1 MNCFKLSFDYAEEP
15 STLVKLLTWPDTND
29 RPCIMKAVTSQ
40 SLNCIRPLL
49 EHLKTL
55 NFDLFG
61 MNKMDALQSQ
71 CDGKNILHVA
81 AQMVRLDQEIIN
93 AIDID
98 LIMNELADNEDR
110 NGTTPLI
117 VACQYQNDFMAQ
129 RLVSVRAR
137 IDHVDHDGNSPI
149 YLAAAR
155 GSDETLKLFLDDGEF

>member
-1 MNCFKLSFDYAEEP
+1 MQAIS
-15 STLVKLLTWPDTND
+15 
-29 RPCIMKAVTSQ
+29 RQ

-49 EHLKTL
+49 EHLETL
-55 NFDLFG
+55 DFDFFG
-61 MNKMDALQSQ
+61 MKRIQALQSRKYER
-71 CDGKNILHVA
+71 KNILHVA

-98 LIMNELADNEDR
+98 LIMNELADKEDR

-129 RLVSVRAR
+129 RLVSARAR
-137 IDHVDHDGNSPI
+137 IDHVDHNGDSPI

-155 GSDETLKLFLDDGEF
+155 GSDETLKLFFHDGEF